1 MRTSVF
7 TSSLTPEPGAKG
19 SSHFVPQAIHRR
31 HLVCPTSKEFLCPP
45 RGQNSWP
52 MASLGNSF
60 LLLNE
65 HKAGVESKCF
75 GRRWRMHK
83 QLCSLH
89 LHVLTGTPSTE
100 LTCLLCEAH
109 LTQSMHGVKQI
120 FFFFFTDCRL
130 QHCLQMKDVCN
141 ANKAHEHMLGSL
153 RAKTWT
159 QNVSK
164 QHRVHTTFPSSYT
177 KATGS
182 HKKTPEGLKRTRG
195 PSTQM

>member
-120 FFFFFTDCRL
+120 FFFFFLQIADSSTVFKWRMFVMLTRL
-130 QHCLQMKDVCN
+130 MNTCWE
-141 ANKAHEHMLGSL
+141 AYGRRHEHRTCPNSIECIPLFPVLIQKQLGATKRPQ
-153 RAKTWT
+153 RA
-159 QNVSK
+159 
-164 QHRVHTTFPSSYT
+164 
-177 KATGS
+177 
-182 HKKTPEGLKRTRG
+182 
-195 PSTQM
+195 